1 VNLLRL
7 LRIHWDRALAVA
19 CIALGGVFLIVG
31 WVRVGEEVLTA
42 QQVPLIVSGG
52 LGGLFLLGL
61 GAMLWLSADLRDEW
75 RMLDEIRRSRR
86 LDVPEPAVTTP
97 IPNGQ
102 VGDEA
107 TATTRRAPL
116 RARRS

>member
-7 LRIHWDRALAVA
+7 LRIHWDRALAIGCVG
-19 CIALGGVFLIVG
+19 LGAVFLVVG

-75 RMLDEIRRSRR
+75 RMLDEIRRGRGHDHPVPAPPTTVDGAAPDERGPARR
-86 LDVPEPAVTTP
+86 S
-97 IPNGQ
+97 
-102 VGDEA
+102 
-107 TATTRRAPL
+107 PL
-116 RARRS
+116 RATRS